1 MVRNYRILVI
11 PLAALILFLTVY
23 FIYSGKKQPTPQPS
37 RKPVSEKQSPA
48 SAANWYIEFSVKD
61 QKATAYTEAANAPVS
76 SAGREYF
83 IGSGAVHP
91 RYPLQSGGEARSP
104 IIPFGTTLYLQEP
117 IEVQGQQIT
126 ELTVNDTGDVYYGLW
141 SSHPYWVDVYF
152 GTTNYYNQQSA
163 SKAGVKQIDYKWYE
177 PWPEK

>member
-1 MVRNYRILVI
+1 MIRNQRILLI
-11 PLAALILFLTVY
+11 PLTALILFLAVY
-23 FIYSGKKQPTPQPS
+23 FVYTGQKQSTPPP
-37 RKPVSEKQSPA
+37 RKPVSEKPNETA
-48 SAANWYIEFSVKD
+48 DANWFIEFSVKE
-61 QKATAYTEAANAPVS
+61 QKFTAYTEAVNAPVS

-91 RYPLQSGGEARSP
+91 RHPLQYGGEARSP

-117 IEVQGQQIT
+117 VEVQGQQYA

-141 SSHPYWVDVYF
+141 PSHPYWVDVYY
-152 GTTNYYNQQSA
+152 GTTNYYNQKSA
-163 SKAGVKQIDYKWYE
+163 HQAGVKLINYKWYE

>member
-1 MVRNYRILVI
+1 MVRNQRILLI
-11 PLAALILFLTVY
+11 PLAALILFLAVY
-23 FIYSGKKQPTPQPS
+23 FIYNGQKQPTPQPP
-37 RKPVSEKQSPA
+37 RKPVPEKQSET
-48 SAANWYIEFSVKD
+48 SEANWYIEFSVKD

-91 RYPLQSGGEARSP
+91 RYPIHAGGEARSP

-117 IEVQGQQIT
+117 VNVQGQQYT
-126 ELTVNDTGDVYYGLW
+126 ELTVNDTGDVHYGLW
-141 SSHPYWVDVYF
+141 PSHPYWVDIYF

-163 SKAGVKQIDYKWYE
+163 SQAGVKLIDYKWYE
-177 PWPEK
+177 PWPDQ